1 MIEAKNLTMLYGS
14 TRAVDDVSFKI
25 GEREIVGFLGP
36 NGAGKTTLMRI
47 LTTFIYP
54 TRGTAIIHGADILQD
69 PLAARRHLGYLPETP
84 PLYADMRVDEY
95 LAFIGRARG
104 LSGSRFRERKDWV
117 VASCG
122 LTPVWKHMIY
132 ELSLGF
138 RQRVGLAQALLHDPE
153 VIILD
158 EPTSGLD
165 PIQIIGI
172 RKLIQELSQT
182 KTILF
187 STHILQEVSAVAH
200 RILILNDG
208 WLVARGTLQELRAQA
223 GQKEDASLEEV
234 FLSIFRKSGKKEEV
248 FRLTLDGPR
257 PEISAALSSTP
268 TFKRSDYLEDYQG
281 SPRFLVAAS
290 SYGEAVSAIH
300 DIAATKQWKIKELLR
315 EEPSLEEVFL
325 NVFKKSAKA
334 EPFGE

>member
-1 MIEAKNLTMLYGS
+1 MIEAKSLTMSYGS
-14 TRAVDDVSFKI
+14 TRAVNNVSFKAT
-25 GEREIVGFLGP
+25 ENQVVGFLGP

-54 TRGTAIIHGADILQD
+54 SHGTAVIGGIDVVKD
-69 PLAARRHLGYLPETP
+69 PIGVRRLLGYLPETP
-84 PLYADMRVDEY
+84 PLYPDMRVDEF

-104 LSGSRFRERKDWV
+104 LSGAAFRDRKDWTV
-117 VASCG
+117 QACA
-122 LTPVWKHMIY
+122 LAPVWKHSIH

-138 RQRVGLAQALLHDPE
+138 RRRVGLAQALLHDPK

-165 PIQIIGI
+165 PLQIIGI
-172 RKLIQELSQT
+172 RKLIQDLSQT

-208 WLVARGTLQELRAQA
+208 RLVARGTLQELRAQA

-234 FLSIFRKSGKKEEV
+234 FLSIFRKSGKKQE
-248 FRLTLDGPR
+248 
-257 PEISAALSSTP
+257 SA
-268 TFKRSDYLEDYQG
+268 E
-281 SPRFLVAAS
+281 
-290 SYGEAVSAIH
+290 
-300 DIAATKQWKIKELLR
+300 
-315 EEPSLEEVFL
+315 
-325 NVFKKSAKA
+325 
-334 EPFGE
+334 